1 MYKTKIVVWILV
13 FILWISSMVVPGMF
27 KSTTVTVS
35 SDETQILRNLNK
47 EKIAGNK
54 LFASNNN
61 SDIVITSAAIDGV
74 QEDERFYSPIVGFAK
89 SNNCAGF
96 NDIGGCFSIIYVADF
111 SKIFDGLLQDKK
123 WNEVYSKAKE
133 EAIVVYVDANSE
145 KEIKDLMY
153 LSFCNIYDQET
164 AKQKTIQ
171 CWDKAYKIKSID
183 NMEDGA
189 KEDNVFIVGPEYMYG
204 ASDIKNTMF
213 KVNPEETVAKKLCV
227 YIVSSLYEKDYLLEM
242 LREEK
247 FMKKSGL
254 RLSSYNG
261 IYNKGV
267 LSSYDSATKITE
279 VNVEWDGIT
288 VENSEELQEIIEN
301 IKQQTEEAPSEN
313 QEGSVISQETDEES
327 DDKQTSSDAASGEW
341 EINEKEENSMV
352 EGNKEINPDAYGAD
366 DKGINISDFVWA
378 MACIIIMMSLTLRV
392 ICIIFHN
399 RH

>member
-47 EKIAGNK
+47 EKIIGNK

-61 SDIVITSAAIDGV
+61 SDIVITSVAIDGV
-74 QEDERFYSPIVGFAK
+74 QEDERFYSPIIGFVKA
-89 SNNCAGF
+89 NGCAGF
-96 NDIGGCFSIIYVADF
+96 HDVGSGFSIVYVADF
-111 SKIFDGLLQDKK
+111 PKIFDGFLQDKK
-123 WNEVYSKAKE
+123 WSELFPKTKE
-133 EAIVVYVDANSE
+133 EAIVVCVDANSE

-171 CWDKAYKIKSID
+171 CWDKAYKIMSID
-183 NMEDGA
+183 NMDAKA

-204 ASDIKNTMF
+204 ASDIRNTMY
-213 KVNPEETVAKKLCV
+213 KVNPEETVARKFCV
-227 YIVSSLYEKDYLLEM
+227 YIVSNSYEKDYLLEM

-254 RLSSYNG
+254 RLSSYSG
-261 IYNKGV
+261 IYNKG
-267 LSSYDSATKITE
+267 LLNYYDSATKITE
-279 VNVEWDGIT
+279 VHIEWDGIT
-288 VENSEELQEIIEN
+288 IENSEELQEIIEN
-301 IKQQTEEAPSEN
+301 VKQQTETNSSESE
-313 QEGSVISQETDEES
+313 EGPIISQEVEEDS
-327 DDKQTSSDAASGEW
+327 DDKSMSSNTASGEW
-341 EINEKEENSMV
+341 EINEKEENNIV

-366 DKGINISDFVWA
+366 NKGMDVMSFT
-378 MACIIIMMSLTLRV
+378 CIISCIAVMIWVVLKV
-392 ICIIFHN
+392 IGIIFYK
-399 RH
+399 R